1 MRDKP
6 FMFRDSAMMSF
17 SCVGVIRVVFVERVN
32 EVGEILAM
40 SWKSLECSQRRKETN
55 ERFGEV
61 M

>member
-1 MRDKP
+1 
-6 FMFRDSAMMSF
+6 MFRDSAMMSF